1 MISGRKRKIALAVEY
16 DGSCFHGW
24 QRQQNALSVQE
35 ILESA
40 WLELTGEKIVIT
52 GCSRTDAG
60 VSARRHISHFSTATS
75 IPDEKIFL
83 ALNSKLRPG
92 LSVLASRGVSANF
105 NARYG
110 ALGKTYSYR
119 LLCSPARPAIER
131 RTCAWLPLEPDYSLM
146 TSSLDYFIGEHDFS
160 SLMDQG
166 SPSKRHRRTIFD
178 LVLTREE
185 IDRLVGTEYRLTV
198 TGDGFLYHMVRILMG
213 TIVAVG
219 QKKIALCDIAALIEQ
234 KDRTKM
240 GITMPAAGLVLE
252 KVFYRHNLFDNDSWP
267 YARGD
272 ENGKY

>member
-1 MISGRKRKIALAVEY
+1 MIAGRKRKIALAVEY

-40 WLELTGEKIVIT
+40 WLGLTGEEIVIT

-60 VSARRHISHFSTATS
+60 VSARRHISHFCTATS

-92 LSVLASRGVSANF
+92 LSVLASRGVPANF

-146 TSSLDYFIGEHDFS
+146 TSSLNYFIGEHDFS

-178 LVLTREE
+178 LVLAREE
-185 IDRLVGTEYRLTV
+185 IDRLMGTEYLLTV

-252 KVFYRHNLFDNDSWP
+252 KVFYCHNLFDNDSWP

>member
-35 ILESA
+35 ILENA

-60 VSARRHISHFSTATS
+60 VSARRHISHFSTAAA
-75 IPDEKIFL
+75 IPDERIFL
-83 ALNSKLRPG
+83 ALNSKLCPG
-92 LSVLASRGVSANF
+92 LSVLASRGVPAGF

-131 RTCAWLPLEPDYSLM
+131 RTCAWLPQEPDYSLM

-160 SLMDQG
+160 ALMDQG
-166 SPSKRHRRTIFD
+166 SPGKRQRRTIFD
-178 LVLTREE
+178 LMLTREE
-185 IDRLVGTEYRLTV
+185 IDELSGAEYRLIV

-219 QKKIALCDIAALIEQ
+219 QRKIASEDIPRLIEQ

-240 GITMPAAGLVLE
+240 GITMPASGLVLE
-252 KVFYRHNLFDNDSWP
+252 KVFYRYNLFGNDSWP
-267 YARGD
+267 YVRGD
-272 ENGKY
+272 ENGK